1 MTQLRL
7 YQNCPICYRLVN
19 TYDSAPRRY
28 GHDACGKALLGWD
41 WDAMNTDEPT
51 TESQA
56 Q

>member
-1 MTQLRL
+1 MTQLKL
-7 YQNCPICYRLVN
+7 YQPCLICGGLVN
-19 TYDSAPRRY
+19 TYDSAPRRI

-41 WDAMNTDEPT
+41 WDSMNDDEPT